1 MSQKVFMIGGTGLL
15 GSKAAEQFIAH
26 GDSVKTLA
34 LPPLPEGA
42 PLPEEMEIIFKDVN
56 KCTDEELEEL
66 MTGCD
71 TLVYAA
77 GVDERAEFPP
87 PVYDAYYKY
96 NIAPLKR
103 LMPMAKKLGYKGTVI
118 CGSYF
123 SWMAKNFPKMKIR
136 ERNPYMR
143 SRLDQ
148 EEYAF
153 SLADDNFYV
162 AVMELPYI
170 FGTQPGR
177 RPVWTV
183 LINQIKM
190 MDKLPATFYP
200 KGGTAMLTIR
210 QVGEVIYG
218 ATQATKGARA
228 YPISCYN
235 MKWDEFLKIVYDARG
250 MGKNRKV
257 IGIPPWMMAMAMPLY
272 KLDFKKRGIESGM
285 DPMQLPYLMDYDLS
299 FDTETSY
306 HDLGATPDDIK
317 AAIFDSIK
325 VSVDVVENGKELLGM
340 KGEEDQ
346 NVSSL

>member
-1 MSQKVFMIGGTGLL
+1 MQKVFMIGGTGLL

-26 GDSVKTLA
+26 GDTVKTLA

-42 PLPEEMEIIFKDVN
+42 PLPEEMEIIFQDVN
-56 KCTDEELEEL
+56 KCTDDELRDL
-66 MTGCD
+66 MKDCD

-87 PVYDAYYKY
+87 PVYDYYYKY

-103 LMPMAKKLGYKGTVI
+103 LMPMAKELGYKGTVI

-123 SWMAKNFPKMKIR
+123 SWLAKNRPEMKIA

-177 RPVWTV
+177 RPVWTI
-183 LINQIKM
+183 LIEQIKG
-190 MDKLPATFYP
+190 MDSLPATFYP

-218 ATQATKGARA
+218 ATQITKGARA

-235 MKWDEFLKIVYDARG
+235 MKWDKFLKIVYKARG
-250 MGKNRKV
+250 MGDNRKV
-257 IGIPPWMMAMAMPLY
+257 IGIPAWMMAMYMP
-272 KLDFKKRGIESGM
+272 KFVLDYKKRNIESGM
-285 DPMQLPYLMDYDLS
+285 DPMQLPYIMNECLF
-299 FDTETSY
+299 FDTETSF
-306 HDLGATPDDIK
+306 HDLGATEDDIE
-317 AAIFDSIK
+317 AAITDSIK
-325 VSVDVVENGKELLGM
+325 VSCEVALEGKQLLGM
-340 KGEEDQ
+340 KGE
-346 NVSSL
+346 

>member
-1 MSQKVFMIGGTGLL
+1 MKVFMIGGTGLL

-34 LPPLPEGA
+34 LPPLPKGA
-42 PLPEEMEIIFKDVN
+42 PLPKEMEIIFQDVN
-56 KCTDEELEEL
+56 KATDEELENL
-66 MTGCD
+66 MKDCD
-71 TLVYAA
+71 TLAYCA

-103 LMPMAKKLGYKGTVI
+103 LVPMAKKLGYKGVVC

-123 SWMAKNFPKMKIR
+123 SWLAKNRPEMKIA

-148 EEYAF
+148 EAYLESQA
-153 SLADDNFYV
+153 SDDFYC

-177 RPVWTV
+177 RPVWTI
-183 LINQIKM
+183 LIEQIKP
-190 MDKLPATFYP
+190 MDKLPCTFYP
-200 KGGTAMLTIR
+200 AGGTAMLTIR

-218 ATQATKGARA
+218 ATQITKGYRA

-235 MKWDEFLKIVYDARG
+235 MSWKEFLKIVYDARG
-250 MGKNRKV
+250 MGKDRKIV
-257 IGIPPWMMAMAMPLY
+257 SIAPWMMAMYMP
-272 KLDFKKRGIESGM
+272 KFVLDYKKRNIESGM
-285 DPMQLPYLMDYDLS
+285 DPMQLPYIMDEHLY
-299 FDTETSY
+299 FDTETSF
-306 HDLGATPDDIK
+306 HDLGATPDDIR
-317 AAIFDSIK
+317 AAIFDSVK
-325 VSVDVVENGKELLGM
+325 VSSEVVDRKVDLLGM
-340 KGEEDQ
+340 KGE
-346 NVSSL
+346 